1 MVGCLAVGSIAGKR
15 AKWRFVGDPRDDT
28 QYLRGM
34 LVSAFTTPVLL
45 ASALIAGSLPV
56 PPVGPA
62 GARASREPAERT
74 TRGAAPLKAHSAA
87 PVPARWIDGGEAGFR
102 FAAGLHAALVA
113 HDVRAARIELPLPG
127 IGERS
132 LTLTRFEAVSPDA
145 TVEVGVGR
153 RVPSSALQHALHSV
167 VHFEGS
173 VEGVEGSSCYLAF
186 GATGAAGWID
196 LGGGRGSFTLRR
208 VASDAP
214 GLCAGTVE
222 FVRSAGTSAPDVP
235 VCGGAHEEGHD
246 HDHGEGGI
254 AGFGAV
260 PPGVVKVVDM
270 AIDSDFEYFRIF
282 NDATAATEYLGTL
295 TGAIAAIYR
304 RDCSATI
311 RISYVRL
318 QADAADLF
326 NESDPLV
333 PFRQYW
339 TANGGAIDRDLF
351 TLITGRRNLPYGGVA
366 YLNAVC
372 QSFGY
377 SVNGYINGVFTDP
390 IVTHPGN
397 WDINVVA
404 HEWGH
409 NLGTRHT
416 HDYGI
421 DTCASGTVQR
431 GTIMSYCHTVQGAS
445 SNIDLRFHRG
455 TAEAIESLI
464 ATVPCLGS
472 DCNGNGIDD
481 AAEIDASASLDT
493 NGDGVVDGC
502 QDCNGNGVPDP
513 VEIAA
518 GAAADVDGDGRP
530 DACERDCDGN
540 GTMDALEI
548 ALNADLDKDGNME
561 LDACQEDCNASG
573 TADAVEILF
582 NMALD
587 RSRDGRIDAC
597 EDCDEDG
604 VEDFTELRGSR
615 SRWVASA
622 GDSLLRELD
631 PRSGVV
637 RRTVPCGAAA
647 IHDLAIGADG
657 RLYVATG
664 NRVYA
669 LDRVQDA
676 EASAWSVALAAEARS
691 VAVAPNGQLAVL
703 LANGTVQLLAAD
715 GTVASTLAVGGPPA
729 GTAFDMVF
737 RTQPGGSTD
746 LLVSYSAGV
755 IRRIEWPGGAGGVFA
770 DVSASAPDFRGM
782 YALAD
787 GSVLVASGALSAI
800 VRFDASGTYQGEWD
814 VENAALL
821 NAPHSLCDAGDGRAV
836 LATGGASSSTINGY
850 NLATGYTERTYRV
863 YPADAPAATAIVIA
877 PPSATD
883 ANGDLVP
890 DECQLPP
897 ADLNGDGAVNAADLA
912 ILLNSWGACTGCA
925 ADLDGNGTVGAADLA
940 VLLNA
945 WG

>member
-1 MVGCLAVGSIAGKR
+1 MLIPALALAAILNTLPTGPMPAPPAKGSATR
-15 AKWRFVGDPRDDT
+15 LDHATR
-28 QYLRGM
+28 RGN
-34 LVSAFTTPVLL
+34 
-45 ASALIAGSLPV
+45 
-56 PPVGPA
+56 
-62 GARASREPAERT
+62 
-74 TRGAAPLKAHSAA
+74 AAPLPAEWI
-87 PVPARWIDGGEAGFR
+87 VPTARGFR
-102 FAAGLHAALVA
+102 LADGLHAALRA
-113 HDVRAARIELPLPG
+113 HDATEASIVVPVEG
-127 IGERS
+127 IGQVR
-132 LTLTRFEAVSPDA
+132 LRLTRFVGVTPGMR
-145 TVEVGVGR
+145 VEVGSLKPVA
-153 RVPSSALQHALHSV
+153 SAELTDALRGV
-167 VHFEGS
+167 VHFEGV
-173 VEGVEGSSCYLAF
+173 VESIDGGGAERLQGSSCYLGI
-186 GATGAAGWID
+186 GATGAAAWIN
-196 LGGGRGSFTLRR
+196 LGSGDGHFMLRS
-208 VASDAP
+208 VGSDAP
-214 GLCAGTVE
+214 GLCAGEVA
-222 FVRSAGTSAPDVP
+222 FVRTSGTAAPDAP
-235 VCGGAHEEGHD
+235 SCGGIHLGEGA
-246 HDHGEGGI
+246 GEGGT

-260 PPGVVKVVDM
+260 PPGVRKVVDM
-270 AIDSDFEYFRIF
+270 AFDTDFEYYRIF
-282 NDATAATEYLGTL
+282 GNTSAATEYIGVL
-295 TGAIAAIYR
+295 TGAISAIYR
-304 RDCSATI
+304 RDCDATI
-311 RISYVRL
+311 SVAYIRL
-318 QADAADLF
+318 QTSEADLF
-326 NESDPLV
+326 NEPDPLGA
-333 PFRQYW
+333 FRTYW
-339 TANGGAIDRDLF
+339 TDNGAAVERDLF

-366 YLNAVC
+366 YINAGC

-377 SVNGYINGVFTDP
+377 SVNGYINGTFVAGADTN
-390 IVTHPGN
+390 PGC
-397 WDINVVA
+397 WDVNVVA

-409 NLGTRHT
+409 NLGTYHT

-421 DTCASGTVQR
+421 DTCATGTVQR
-431 GTIMSYCHTVQGAS
+431 GTIMSYCHTVSGAS

-455 TAEAIESLI
+455 TAQAIEAFI
-464 ATVPCLGS
+464 AGAPCLGS
-472 DCNGNGIDD
+472 DCDDDGLDD
-481 AAEIDASASLDT
+481 AEEIALAPGLDT
-493 NGDGVVDGC
+493 NLDGVLDAC
-502 QDCNGNGVPDP
+502 QDCNGNGQPDP
-513 VEIAA
+513 VEILL
-518 GAAADVDGDGRP
+518 GVLGDSDGDLLP
-530 DACERDCDGN
+530 DACETDCDGD
-540 GTMDALEI
+540 GLADSFEI
-548 ALNADLDKDGNME
+548 ALDANLDKDGDMR
-561 LDACQEDCNASG
+561 LDACQTDCDGDG
-573 TADAVEILF
+573 TADAVEIIAD
-582 NMALD
+582 MSLD
-587 RSRDGRIDAC
+587 RSRDGRLDAC
-597 EDCDEDG
+597 EDCDGDG
-604 VEDFTELRGSR
+604 LSDFAELQGSR

-622 GDSLLRELD
+622 GDTLLRELD

-637 RRTVPCGAAA
+637 RRTVPCGTAA

-883 ANGDLVP
+883 TNGDLVP
-890 DECQLPP
+890 DECQLPS

-912 ILLNSWGACTGCA
+912 ILLNSWGACAGCA